1 MSQSVGFIG
10 LGSMGQ
16 PMVRNLLKASYRVT
30 VYNRSESRARALV
43 DAGALAVSSPA
54 EVVEPDGMVI
64 TMVSDDTALEDVTL
78 GAQGLLG
85 RLGSGGIHISMST
98 VSPDLAHKLAELHRQ
113 HGSSY
118 VAAPVFGRPQAAAA
132 AQLRI
137 CVAGPIAAK
146 ERIEPVLQALG
157 QSFDFGEQPR
167 QANVVKLCGNFMI
180 VSAIEAMGE
189 ALTLAE
195 KNGVDR
201 SAMMSMFT
209 QTILACPL
217 YQTYGPMIAEKRF
230 TPPGFQLQLGLKDI
244 DLFLAN
250 ASQVQ
255 APLPLAH
262 LIQNRLLSSM
272 AKGRGESDLSRLTQ
286 SVSEDAGLE

>member
-16 PMVRNLLKASYRVT
+16 PMVRSLLKAGYRVT

-64 TMVSDDTALEDVTL
+64 TMVSDDAALEDVTL
-78 GAQGLLG
+78 GAQGLLD

-98 VSPDLAHKLAELHRQ
+98 VSPDVAHKLAKLHKQ

-157 QSFDFGEQPR
+157 HSFDFGEQPR
-167 QANVVKLCGNFMI
+167 QANVIKLCGNFMI

-209 QTILACPL
+209 QTIFACPL

-262 LIQNRLLSSM
+262 LIQNRLLSSV

>member
-30 VYNRSESRARALV
+30 VYNRSESRVRALV

-54 EVVEPDGMVI
+54 EAVEPDGMVI

-137 CVAGPIAAK
+137 CFAGPVAAK

-209 QTILACPL
+209 QTIFACPL

>member
-16 PMVRNLLKASYRVT
+16 PIAGNLLKAGFHVT

-64 TMVSDDTALEDVTL
+64 TMVSNDAALEDVTL
-78 GAQGLLG
+78 GPQGLLD
-85 RLGSGGIHISMST
+85 RLGSGGVHISMST
-98 VSPDLAHKLAELHRQ
+98 VSPALAHKLAELHKQ

-118 VAAPVFGRPQAAAA
+118 VAAPVFGRPQVATA

-137 CVAGPIAAK
+137 CVAGSLAAK
-146 ERIEPVLQALG
+146 ERIQPLLYALG
-157 QSFDFGEQPR
+157 QPFDFGEQPK
-167 QANVVKLCGNFMI
+167 QANVIKLCGNFMV

-189 ALTLAE
+189 ALTVAE

-209 QTILACPL
+209 QAIFDCPV
-217 YQTYGPMIAEKRF
+217 YQIYGPMIAEKRF
-230 TPPGFQLQLGLKDI
+230 TPPGIQLELGLKDI
-244 DLFLAN
+244 NLFLDN
-250 ASQVQ
+250 ASQVHG
-255 APLPLAH
+255 PLPLAH
-262 LIQNRLLSSM
+262 LVQNRLLSSV

-286 SVSEDAGLE
+286 SLSEDAGLE

>member
-64 TMVSDDTALEDVTL
+64 TMVSDDAALEDVTL
-78 GAQGLLG
+78 GARGLLD

-98 VSPDLAHKLAELHRQ
+98 VSPDLAHKLAKLHKQ

-157 QSFDFGEQPR
+157 HSFDFGEQPR
-167 QANVVKLCGNFMI
+167 QANVIKLCGNFMI

-209 QTILACPL
+209 QTIFASPL

-255 APLPLAH
+255 VPLPLAH
-262 LIQNRLLSSM
+262 LIQNRLLSSV

>member
-1 MSQSVGFIG
+1 LVLSDLEAWG
-10 LGSMGQ
+10 
-16 PMVRNLLKASYRVT
+16 NLLKADYRVT
-30 VYNRSESRARALV
+30 VYNRSESHVRALV
-43 DAGALAVSSPA
+43 DAGALAASSPA
-54 EVVEPDGMVI
+54 EVVERDGMVI

-78 GAQGLLG
+78 GAQGLLD

-146 ERIEPVLQALG
+146 ERIESVLHALG

-230 TPPGFQLQLGLKDI
+230 TPVLATWYIRSKML
-244 DLFLAN
+244 DLT
-250 ASQVQ
+250 
-255 APLPLAH
+255 
-262 LIQNRLLSSM
+262 LILF
-272 AKGRGESDLSRLTQ
+272 AYPP
-286 SVSEDAGLE
+286 